1 MLSYLDFIYL
11 LTLLYIGLK
20 LTGYINWSWL
30 VVLSPLWMTA
40 LVYIALSI
48 VVWILERKEND

>member
-1 MLSYLDFIYL
+1 MLTYLDFIYL

-40 LVYIALSI
+40 IVYIALSI
-48 VVWILERKEND
+48 VLWILERKEND

>member
-1 MLSYLDFIYL
+1 MMTYLDFIGL
-11 LTLLYIGLK
+11 LTLMYIGLK

-40 LVYIALSI
+40 IVYIALSI
-48 VVWILERKEND
+48 VLWILERKEE

>member
-1 MLSYLDFIYL
+1 MTYLDFIGL

-20 LTGYINWSWL
+20 LTGYINWSWW

-40 LVYIALSI
+40 IVYIALSI
-48 VVWILERKEND
+48 VLWILKRREE

>member
-1 MLSYLDFIYL
+1 MMTYLDFIGL

-40 LVYIALSI
+40 IVYIALSI
-48 VVWILERKEND
+48 VLWILEREEE